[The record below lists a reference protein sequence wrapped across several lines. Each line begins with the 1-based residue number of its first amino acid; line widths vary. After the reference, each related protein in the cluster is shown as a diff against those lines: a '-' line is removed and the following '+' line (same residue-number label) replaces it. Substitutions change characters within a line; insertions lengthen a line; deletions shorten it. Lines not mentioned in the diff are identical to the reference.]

1 MHTAPE
7 ALYRTAR
14 RARDE
19 YVAKLLMKA
28 AVRSYR
34 AFLRLVHM
42 DEQSLAERELMAL
55 SDGMLR
61 DLGID
66 RAEISYVVRH
76 GRENAAPS
84 ATVLA
89 LPRRTQAAPRGT
101 DLPHAA

>member
-1 MHTAPE
+1 MHTDSE

-14 RARDE
+14 RERDE
-19 YVAKLLMKA
+19 YVAGLLRKA
-28 AVRSYR
+28 VVGSYR
-34 AFLRLVHM
+34 AFLRIVRM
-42 DEQSLAERELMAL
+42 DEQSIAERELMAL

-76 GRENAAPS
+76 GRENAVPS
-84 ATVLA
+84 ARILA
-89 LPRRTQAAPRGT
+89 LPRRGQPAPQGT